1 MANGRLNLT
10 RDQLAAFL
18 KDHQS
23 IKQFEQLFKTVDAIG
38 ITGFDEV
45 SLVAENANTRS
56 QEALDALNRIANA
69 LELLALMPPS
79 EIVFPEH
86 TEFPAA
92 PQQQD
97 DAFLFPMLERA
108 EVDNL
113 TPPIQIGTL
122 GQQQA
127 ERVAIRGGAIDGTT
141 VGSTTPAAGSF
152 TDLSVSNTGGNV
164 LSSTWTPTL
173 TKITN
178 LDAVTAFICQYMR
191 VGNVVTVS
199 GRFDAD
205 ATAAGAV
212 ELAMSLPVASNF
224 TAQGNASGTLFEATL
239 GATQAGVVL
248 ADSTNDRLS
257 LRYVASLTTNRTFV
271 FHATYVIL

>member
-1 MANGRLNLT
+1 MANGRLNLTT

-45 SLVAENANTRS
+45 SLVAENANMRS
-56 QEALDALNRIANA
+56 QEALDALNRIADA
-69 LELLALMPPS
+69 LELLALMPSS
-79 EIVFPEH
+79 E
-86 TEFPAA
+86 TAL
-92 PQQQD
+92 QQQD
-97 DAFLFPMLERA
+97 DAFLFPTLERV
-108 EVDNL
+108 ETDNL
-113 TPPIQIGTL
+113 APPIQIGTL